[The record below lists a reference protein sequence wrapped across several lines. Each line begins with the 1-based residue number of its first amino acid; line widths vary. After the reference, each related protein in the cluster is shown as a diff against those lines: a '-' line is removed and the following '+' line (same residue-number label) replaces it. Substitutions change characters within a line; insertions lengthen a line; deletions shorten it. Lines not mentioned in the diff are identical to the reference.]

1 MRSIQ
6 DLSRPMSAG
15 TTNLRPFRS
24 IGVLVC
30 VLALASCRKEPGSWT
45 ASEEHPW
52 ASGGSQTVFDAGTG
66 AFSHGFP
73 QMSATASTLHGI
85 GDIQFEQTFV
95 SAPAPVNP
103 GLGPV
108 FNSVSC
114 TSCHVGDGRG
124 KPPAAGE
131 QPISM
136 LFRLSVPG
144 QDVFGGPLPAP
155 GFGGQ
160 LQPRAIFGVQPEAD
174 VSIAWTEEEVILPDG
189 GTAHLRTPQ
198 IAFTNAYTAFP
209 GDMLWSPRVAPP
221 VFGLGLLEAI
231 AGADIRS
238 NADEQDANAD
248 GISGK
253 VNEVWD
259 IAQQRT
265 AIGRFGWK
273 AEQPTLLQQ
282 CAAAY
287 NEDMGVTNPLFILE
301 STHGQPQYDGL
312 NDDVELTDS
321 VLHAV
326 AFYVRTLAVPARRN
340 TGDPQVVRGEEL
352 FSAAKCD
359 RCHIPEHRTAVN
371 VAFPPVSNQRIFP
384 YTDLLLHDMGDALSD
399 NRPSYRAEGAEWRT
413 PPLWG
418 IGLTQVVNG
427 HQNFLH
433 DGRARSLLEAVLWHG
448 GEAEASAQAVRM
460 MTASERQA
468 LLAFLGS
475 L

>member
-1 MRSIQ
+1 MSTSM
-6 DLSRPMSAG
+6 SRFQHSRWA
-15 TTNLRPFRS
+15 
-24 IGVLVC
+24 IVWVHVLM
-30 VLALASCRKEPGSWT
+30 LASCRKEPEPWS
-45 ASEEHPW
+45 SSDEHPW

-73 QMSATASTLHGI
+73 VMSATANELHGI
-85 GDIQFEQTFV
+85 GDLQFEQTFV

-124 KPPAAGE
+124 KPPDAGE

-136 LFRLSVPG
+136 LFRLSIPG
-144 QDVFGGPLPAP
+144 TDMFGGPAPAP
-155 GFGGQ
+155 GFGAQ
-160 LQPRAIFGVQPEAD
+160 LQPRAIFGTQPEAEI
-174 VSIAWTEEEVILPDG
+174 SIMWTEDEITLSDGEVV
-189 GTAHLRTPQ
+189 HLRTPQ
-198 IAFTNAYTAFP
+198 ISFNNAYIPFP
-209 GDMLWSPRVAPP
+209 AGMSWSPRVAPP

-231 AGADIRS
+231 EDADIHMK
-238 NADEQDANAD
+238 ADESDMNDD

-259 IAQQRT
+259 MARQHM
-265 AIGRFGWK
+265 ALGRFGWK

-282 CAAAY
+282 SAAAY
-287 NEDMGVTNPLFILE
+287 NEDMGVTNPLFTLE
-301 STHGQPQYDGL
+301 STHGQPQHDGR

-340 TGDPQVVRGEEL
+340 TSDPQIVRGEEL
-352 FSAAKCD
+352 FAAAKCD
-359 RCHIPEHRTAVN
+359 RCHIPEQRTAVN

-384 YTDLLLHDMGDALSD
+384 YTDLLLHDMGPALSD
-399 NRPSYRAEGAEWRT
+399 SRPSFRAEGAEWRT

-448 GEAEASAQAVRM
+448 GEAQESADAVRT
-460 MTASERQA
+460 MTTAERQA